1 MAMDHRA
8 RAWRAVLAGC
18 AGLLAANLAPAHAQP
33 AIVRADTGDRSS
45 LGVGDAVTLSPQPAG
60 PLAQLKLVEHPGYR
74 TPLHVHERTDE
85 SFYVL
90 AGSLTFHADGRTI
103 TLGPSDYVFIPR
115 GTPHAQGN
123 LTASDTVLLTTL
135 VPGDFAAFFRAR
147 AELVRTVPP
156 EHPDY
161 GARMR
166 ALGKDHDIKVLGPTP
181 F

>member
-1 MAMDHRA
+1 MRPILIA
-8 RAWRAVLAGC
+8 C
-18 AGLLAANLAPAHAQP
+18 AALLLANLTPACAQST
-33 AIVRADTGDRSS
+33 IVRAAGGDRTS
-45 LGVGDAVTLSPQPAG
+45 LGVGDIVPLSPSSAEKI
-60 PLAQLKLVEHPGYR
+60 AQIKLVEHPGYR

-103 TLGPSDYVFIPR
+103 TLGPGDYVFIPR

-147 AELVRTVPP
+147 AELVRTAPP

-166 ALGKDHDIKVLGPTP
+166 ALGKDHDIKLLGPTP